1 METKF
6 REISEL
12 MDDSNDKMPEG
23 TYLALYNKLKEL
35 RDESNKNTDAEH
47 NAMPDSD
54 DDDYEDPHP
63 NPTYERLRLELHWM
77 TEGNRV
83 CHEQWQKWKK
93 EAEDLEKEGEEYEL
107 ENKELKDKIKELEEA
122 TLRSRPRCRCGS
134 TTHRNPNALVCRLN
148 KRVLAGELGTAA
160 RDRALGE
167 TADHW
172 RDALT
177 VGTVIDAQ
185 DSDNKWF
192 DAVITNVDG
201 DLLGVHYRGWRA
213 KWDEKNVPRSSERI
227 QPLHTHTPRWREFT
241 LGDQVEVHL
250 FSHSTGG
257 HGWYRG
263 SVTAVNPHPWRRV
276 KITPMSHLPQY
287 TVHGRH
293 TWVEFD
299 SEKLCRPGT
308 HISRRE
314 FATLV

>member
-35 RDESNKNTDAEH
+35 RDESNKDYG
-47 NAMPDSD
+47 MDSD
-54 DDDYEDPHP
+54 DDRELALWRRGTVVH
-63 NPTYERLRLELHWM
+63 RLH
-77 TEGNRV
+77 
-83 CHEQWQKWKK
+83 
-93 EAEDLEKEGEEYEL
+93 EL

-185 DSDNKWF
+185 DSDKKWF

-257 HGWYRG
+257 HRWYRG
-263 SVTAVNPHPWRRV
+263 SVTAVARAHSRLV
-276 KITPMSHLPQY
+276 KITPLSHLPQH
-287 TVHGRH
+287 TVHGRR
-293 TWVEFD
+293 TWFGFD
-299 SEKLCRPGT
+299 SEELCRPGT
-308 HISRRE
+308 HLSRRE